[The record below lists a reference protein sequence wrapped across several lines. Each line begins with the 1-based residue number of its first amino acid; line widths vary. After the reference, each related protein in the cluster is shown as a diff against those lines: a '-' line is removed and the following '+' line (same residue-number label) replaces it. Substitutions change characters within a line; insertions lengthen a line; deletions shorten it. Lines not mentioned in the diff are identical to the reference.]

1 MSAISKQQDDGTEG
15 LEWAARHRDELERE
29 ANSDLPHA
37 WMAARILQRLE
48 EEEEDDDE
56 SDVEAGGS

>member
-1 MSAISKQQDDGTEG
+1 MSAISTHQDDEAEG

-37 WMAARILQRLE
+37 WMAERILQRLE
-48 EEEEDDDE
+48 EEEEDDE
-56 SDVEAGGS
+56 SDEEAGGS